1 MILILTILK
10 IRIIKTGRYFFS
22 FFFLIIFSRQVVV
35 NGKLLTLVPF
45 QGGAPGSNPQQRIA
59 TLQHRPP
66 PGKMPISR
74 PGGSPIVVHPSHQS
88 LLKQRQIQAQN
99 QIRIP
104 LVQKPNIQGLSGGRL
119 PLPANLD
126 DVQCDFCHVKLPR
139 SIIYMHMKMRH
150 KELMQTAKTP
160 TKTPAASAK
169 SGNNSEV
176 IQCTPE
182 IVFDDNTENNASSNN
197 SDLMELNPTS
207 SEIDLEMEQEPD
219 EDPLADPLAL

>member
-1 MILILTILK
+1 M
-10 IRIIKTGRYFFS
+10 
-22 FFFLIIFSRQVVV
+22 V

-45 QGGAPGSNPQQRIA
+45 QGAPGSNPQQRMA

-150 KELMQTAKTP
+150 KDLMQTAQ
-160 TKTPAASAK
+160 KTPAKTSASSAK
-169 SGNNSEV
+169 SGNNSET

-182 IVFDDNTENNASSNN
+182 IVFDDNNENLESQNNASSNS

-207 SEIDLEMEQEPD
+207 TSEIDLEMEQEPD
-219 EDPLADPLAL
+219 EDPLADPLAI

>member
-1 MILILTILK
+1 M
-10 IRIIKTGRYFFS
+10 
-22 FFFLIIFSRQVVV
+22 
-35 NGKLLTLVPF
+35 PF
-45 QGGAPGSNPQQRIA
+45 QGAPGSNPGQRMA

-88 LLKQRQIQAQN
+88 LLKQRQQAGQN

-119 PLPANLD
+119 PLPPNLD

-150 KELMQTAKTP
+150 KDLMQSAAKTP
-160 TKTPAASAK
+160 TPKTAASAK
-169 SGNNSEV
+169 SGNNSEA

-182 IVFDDNTENNASSNN
+182 ITVFDDNNENLESQNNASSSNN

-219 EDPLADPLAL
+219 EDPLADPLAI

>member
-1 MILILTILK
+1 M
-10 IRIIKTGRYFFS
+10 
-22 FFFLIIFSRQVVV
+22 V

-45 QGGAPGSNPQQRIA
+45 QGAPGSNPQQRMA

-150 KELMQTAKTP
+150 KDLMQTAKTP
-160 TKTPAASAK
+160 PKTPAASAK

-182 IVFDDNTENNASSNN
+182 IVFDDNNENLESQNNASSNN
-197 SDLMELNPTS
+197 SVDLMELNPTS

>member
-1 MILILTILK
+1 M
-10 IRIIKTGRYFFS
+10 
-22 FFFLIIFSRQVVV
+22 V

-45 QGGAPGSNPQQRIA
+45 QGAPGSNPQRMAIQGAPGSNPQRMA

-88 LLKQRQIQAQN
+88 LLKQRQTGQN
-99 QIRIP
+99 QVRIP
-104 LVQKPNIQGLSGGRL
+104 LLQKPNIQGLSGGRL

-150 KELMQTAKTP
+150 KELMQTAPTPPKT
-160 TKTPAASAK
+160 AASAR
-169 SGNNSEV
+169 SGNNSEA

-182 IVFDDNTENNASSNN
+182 ITVFGDNNENLESQNNASSNN

-207 SEIDLEMEQEPD
+207 SEIDFEMDQEPD
-219 EDPLADPLAL
+219 EDPLADPLAI

>member
-1 MILILTILK
+1 M
-10 IRIIKTGRYFFS
+10 
-22 FFFLIIFSRQVVV
+22 V

-45 QGGAPGSNPQQRIA
+45 QGAPGSNPQQRMA

-150 KELMQTAKTP
+150 KELMQTAQKTP
-160 TKTPAASAK
+160 PKTPASSAI
-169 SGNNSEV
+169 SGNNSET

-182 IVFDDNTENNASSNN
+182 IVFDDNNENLESQNNASSNN

-219 EDPLADPLAL
+219 EDPLADPLAI

>member
-1 MILILTILK
+1 M
-10 IRIIKTGRYFFS
+10 
-22 FFFLIIFSRQVVV
+22 V

-45 QGGAPGSNPQQRIA
+45 QGAPGSNPQQRIA

-160 TKTPAASAK
+160 PKTTAASAK
-169 SGNNSEV
+169 SGNNSED

-182 IVFDDNTENNASSNN
+182 IVFDDNNENLESQNNASSNN

-219 EDPLADPLAL
+219 EDPLADPLATLALKSLCIWSISVFWASVNP

>member
-1 MILILTILK
+1 M
-10 IRIIKTGRYFFS
+10 
-22 FFFLIIFSRQVVV
+22 V

-45 QGGAPGSNPQQRIA
+45 QGAPGSNPQQRMA

-160 TKTPAASAK
+160 PKTAAFAK
-169 SGNNSEV
+169 SGNNSEA

-182 IVFDDNTENNASSNN
+182 IVFDDNNENLESENNASSNK
-197 SDLMELNPTS
+197 SDLMELNSTS

-219 EDPLADPLAL
+219 EDPLADPLAI